1 MALKNHEVQKP
12 SAASSARRCRG
23 LNEDFF
29 QLTYISD
36 KAHILAAL
44 SDGVPMADE
53 SQLETLKRGVDV
65 WNQWR
70 QQNPSIRLT

>member
-1 MALKNHEVQKP
+1 VQP
-12 SAASSARRCRG
+12 RARDGAGG
-23 LNEDFF
+23 LNEEFF

-36 KAHILAAL
+36 KTHILAAL

-65 WNQWR
+65 WN
-70 QQNPSIRLT
+70 